1 MATVR
6 GGKAITGAA
15 VGLLML
21 ETRFPRLPGD
31 VGNMASFAFPL
42 HARVVRDATPSRV
55 VQQRAAGLLD
65 AFIEAGRGLV
75 ADGVDG
81 VVANCGFLALYQREL
96 AAGIGVPVLSSSLL
110 QVAMVNA
117 LLPPGMRAGVLTV
130 SAKSLRSDT
139 LAAANVPPGT
149 PIGSTEGGTEFTR
162 VLLNDLP
169 EMDIG
174 AARADNVAAAL
185 ALQAAHPDLG
195 ALVLECTNM
204 APFGADIAA
213 ATGLPV
219 FTMVNL
225 IAWFQG
231 GLSPRRFG

>member
-1 MATVR
+1 
-6 GGKAITGAA
+6 

-21 ETRFPRLPGD
+21 DTRFPRIPGD
-31 VGNMASFAFPL
+31 VGNMGSFPFPV

-55 VQQRAAGLLD
+55 VHHRAEGLLD
-65 AFIEAGRGLV
+65 AFIDAGRALV

-96 AAGIGVPVLSSSLL
+96 AAGIGVPVLSSSLM

-117 LLPPGMRAGVLTV
+117 LLPAGRRAGVLTV
-130 SAKSLRSDT
+130 SARSLGAET
-139 LAAANVPPGT
+139 LAAAGVPPDT
-149 PIGSTEGGTEFTR
+149 PIGSTENGTEFTR

-169 EMDIG
+169 QLDIA
-174 AARADNVAAAL
+174 AARTDNITAAL
-185 ALQAAHPDLG
+185 ALQTAHPDLG

-204 APFGADIAA
+204 APYGADISA
-213 ATGLPV
+213 ATGLPT

-225 IAWFQG
+225 ITWFQG
-231 GLSPRRFG
+231 GLLPRRFG

>member
-1 MATVR
+1 MAT

-21 ETRFPRLPGD
+21 DTRFPRIPGD
-31 VGNMASFAFPL
+31 VGNMASFPFPI

-55 VQQRAAGLLD
+55 VTQRAEGLLD
-65 AFIEAGRGLV
+65 AFITAGRALV

-96 AAGIGVPVLSSSLL
+96 AAGIGVPVLSSSLM

-117 LLPPGMRAGVLTV
+117 LLPPGKRAGVLTV
-130 SAKSLRSDT
+130 SGRSLGPDI
-139 LAAANVPPGT
+139 LQAANVPPGT
-149 PIGSTEGGTEFTR
+149 PIGSTETGTEFTR

-169 EMDIG
+169 EMDIT
-174 AARADNVAAAL
+174 AARADNIAAAV
-185 ALQAAHPDLG
+185 ALQTAHPDLG

-204 APFGADIAA
+204 APYGADIAA
-213 ATGLPV
+213 ATGLPT

-225 IAWFQG
+225 ITWFQG
-231 GLSPRRFG
+231 GLNPRRFG

>member
-1 MATVR
+1 MAR

-21 ETRFPRLPGD
+21 DTRFPRIPGD
-31 VGNMASFAFPL
+31 VGNMTTFPFPL

-55 VQQRAAGLLD
+55 VRNRAEGLLP
-65 AFIEAGRGLV
+65 AFVEAGRTLV

-96 AAGIGVPVLSSSLL
+96 AEGIGVPVLSSSLM

-117 LLPPGMRAGVLTV
+117 LLAPGRRVGVLTV
-130 SAKSLRSDT
+130 SARALGADT
-139 LAAANVPPGT
+139 LRAAGVPEST
-149 PIGSTEGGTEFTR
+149 PIGSTEGGREFSR
-162 VLLNDLP
+162 VMLNDEP
-169 EMDIG
+169 EMDVQ
-174 AARADNVAAAL
+174 AARDDNIAAAC

-204 APFGADIAA
+204 APYGADIAS

-219 FTMVNL
+219 FSMVNL
-225 IAWFQG
+225 ITWFQG
-231 GLSPRRFG
+231 GLVPRRFG